1 MLINPTTGLPIVGTD
16 WKVIG
21 NREPKLRFGIT
32 TALRYKNWRLSAM
45 FQGRYHASVYNATM
59 REMMNRGFSM
69 QSVNLRQDDATYVF
83 NGVLKDG
90 WENTDTPHYN
100 TIGVNFAHYGGTTMY
115 NADHESWVQNGINY
129 LRCQELRL
137 TYFVPETWLKRATRN
152 LIQNA
157 SFYVSGNDL
166 FTITNYTGIDV
177 AGNTMSAA
185 AGGTGGEGYD
195 YWSLPSPR
203 TFSFGLSVTF

>member
-1 MLINPTTGLPIVGTD
+1 M
-16 WKVIG
+16 
-21 NREPKLRFGIT
+21 
-32 TALRYKNWRLSAM
+32 
-45 FQGRYHASVYNATM
+45 
-59 REMMNRGFSM
+59 
-69 QSVNLRQDDATYVF
+69 
-83 NGVLKDG
+83 
-90 WENTDTPHYN
+90 
-100 TIGVNFAHYGGTTMY
+100 
-115 NADHESWVQNGINY
+115 QNGINY